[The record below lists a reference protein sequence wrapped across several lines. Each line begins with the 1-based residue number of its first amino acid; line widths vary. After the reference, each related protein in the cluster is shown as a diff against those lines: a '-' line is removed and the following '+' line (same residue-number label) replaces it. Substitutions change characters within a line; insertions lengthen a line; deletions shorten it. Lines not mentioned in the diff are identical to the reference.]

1 MEPRAKVDVSIVT
14 VERAMSCQGAES
26 FEKLGR
32 QVGDTSLVKALIP
45 RWTQNCILAPS
56 LLITDTL
63 G

>member
-1 MEPRAKVDVSIVT
+1 
-14 VERAMSCQGAES
+14 MSCQGAES